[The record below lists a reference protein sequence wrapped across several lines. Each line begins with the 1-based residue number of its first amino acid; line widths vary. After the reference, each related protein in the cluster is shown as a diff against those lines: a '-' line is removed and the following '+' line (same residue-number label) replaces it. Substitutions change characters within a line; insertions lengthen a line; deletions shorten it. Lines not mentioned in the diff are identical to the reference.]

1 MRSYFIFAIV
11 LTVAYLIYY
20 AVIIMQDLYG
30 KRRTS
35 KTEEEVFD
43 LGTLE
48 DEESVAVSESETG
61 FRVGN
66 EQYDTETASGGDS
79 ATDQKPAER
88 RKQYNADIT
97 YGTDQKPAD
106 KKPET
111 KETPEERLERL
122 KAKAEEKM
130 EETTPYLSDGFS
142 ADEMYK
148 AMLSRGKLEN
158 RPEMAWKPIKDKL

>member
-1 MRSYFIFAIV
+1 M
-11 LTVAYLIYY
+11 
-20 AVIIMQDLYG
+20 
-30 KRRTS
+30 
-35 KTEEEVFD
+35 
-43 LGTLE
+43 
-48 DEESVAVSESETG
+48 
-61 FRVGN
+61 
-66 EQYDTETASGGDS
+66 
-79 ATDQKPAER
+79 KP
-88 RKQYNADIT
+88 
-97 YGTDQKPAD
+97 TDQKPAD

>member
-30 KRRTS
+30 KRRTG

-79 ATDQKPAER
+79 ATDQKPA
-88 RKQYNADIT
+88 
-97 YGTDQKPAD
+97 D

-122 KAKAEEKM
+122 PIYEFKDHPFKVLDDEKM

>member
-30 KRRTS
+30 KRRT
-35 KTEEEVFD
+35 
-43 LGTLE
+43 G
-48 DEESVAVSESETG
+48 
-61 FRVGN
+61 
-66 EQYDTETASGGDS
+66 
-79 ATDQKPAER
+79 
-88 RKQYNADIT
+88 
-97 YGTDQKPAD
+97 QKPAD

>member
-66 EQYDTETASGGDS
+66 EQY
-79 ATDQKPAER
+79 
-88 RKQYNADIT
+88 
-97 YGTDQKPAD
+97 
-106 KKPET
+106 
-111 KETPEERLERL
+111 
-122 KAKAEEKM
+122 
-130 EETTPYLSDGFS
+130 LS
-142 ADEMYK
+142 
-148 AMLSRGKLEN
+148 L
-158 RPEMAWKPIKDKL
+158 IHI

>member
-30 KRRTS
+30 KRRTG

-79 ATDQKPAER
+79 CH
-88 RKQYNADIT
+88 
-97 YGTDQKPAD
+97 
-106 KKPET
+106 
-111 KETPEERLERL
+111 
-122 KAKAEEKM
+122 
-130 EETTPYLSDGFS
+130 
-142 ADEMYK
+142 
-148 AMLSRGKLEN
+148 
-158 RPEMAWKPIKDKL
+158 RPEAGGQKAGDKGDPGRKTGASQS

>member
-30 KRRTS
+30 KRRTG

-66 EQYDTETASGGDS
+66 DTETTSGGDS
-79 ATDQKPAER
+79 ATDQKPA
-88 RKQYNADIT
+88 
-97 YGTDQKPAD
+97 D
-106 KKPET
+106 KKPEA

-148 AMLSRGKLEN
+148 AMLSKGKLEN

>member
-30 KRRTS
+30 KRRTG

-79 ATDQKPAER
+79 ATGGQKAGDKGDPG
-88 RKQYNADIT
+88 RKTGASQSQ
-97 YGTDQKPAD
+97 GGGK
-106 KKPET
+106 
-111 KETPEERLERL
+111 
-122 KAKAEEKM
+122 
-130 EETTPYLSDGFS
+130 DGGNH
-142 ADEMYK
+142 A
-148 AMLSRGKLEN
+148 L
-158 RPEMAWKPIKDKL
+158 PV